1 MQLVGARNRGT
12 LLMEWL
18 LSYFSRRIVSDIT

>member
-12 LLMEWL
+12 LLAEWL
-18 LSYFSRRIVSDIT
+18 LSFFSRRIVTDIT